1 MADTSFLR
9 RAGHRL
15 LLVVAV
21 AAVVCGVVLGV
32 IGYQNRRPP
41 ATATAA
47 PKAVATAAPS
57 PAAGAPADA
66 ADPAR
71 PADPA
76 GPAAAP
82 APPEGPV
89 LARSEPVTIDIAEI
103 GVHAPLTSVDLDAD
117 GAVQVPPADNERHA
131 GWYDQGPTPGELGPA
146 VLVGHLDSAAGPA
159 VFYEVGTLRP
169 GATVEIRRADQ
180 STAIF
185 TVDAVERF
193 TKTDFPT
200 QRVYGDLN
208 RAELR
213 VITCGGEYDADKGGY
228 QDNTILFAHLT
239 GSR

>member
-1 MADTSFLR
+1 MADTSFVR
-9 RAGHRL
+9 RVGRRL

-47 PKAVATAAPS
+47 PKSVATAAPS
-57 PAAGAPADA
+57 PAAGALG
-66 ADPAR
+66 
-71 PADPA
+71 DPA
-76 GPAAAP
+76 GSAAAP
-82 APPEGPV
+82 APPEGPI
-89 LARSEPVTIDIAEI
+89 LARSEPVTVDITEI
-103 GVHAPLTSVDLDAD
+103 GVHAPVTSVGLDAD
-117 GAVQVPPADNERHA
+117 GAVQVPPAEDERRA

-159 VFYEVGTLRP
+159 VFYEVGNLRP

-213 VITCGGEYDADKGGY
+213 VITCGGDYDADKGGY

>member
-1 MADTSFLR
+1 M
-9 RAGHRL
+9 
-15 LLVVAV
+15 
-21 AAVVCGVVLGV
+21 
-32 IGYQNRRPP
+32 GYQNRRPP

-47 PKAVATAAPS
+47 PKSVATAAPS
-57 PAAGAPADA
+57 PAAGALG
-66 ADPAR
+66 
-71 PADPA
+71 DPA
-76 GPAAAP
+76 GSAAAP
-82 APPEGPV
+82 APPEGPI
-89 LARSEPVTIDIAEI
+89 LARSEPVTVDITEI
-103 GVHAPLTSVDLDAD
+103 GVHAPVTSVGLDAD
-117 GAVQVPPADNERHA
+117 GAVQVPPAEDERRA

-159 VFYEVGTLRP
+159 VFYEVGNLRP

-213 VITCGGEYDADKGGY
+213 VITCGGDYDADKGGY

>member
-1 MADTSFLR
+1 M
-9 RAGHRL
+9 
-15 LLVVAV
+15 
-21 AAVVCGVVLGV
+21 
-32 IGYQNRRPP
+32 
-41 ATATAA
+41 
-47 PKAVATAAPS
+47 
-57 PAAGAPADA
+57 
-66 ADPAR
+66 
-71 PADPA
+71 
-76 GPAAAP
+76 
-82 APPEGPV
+82 
-89 LARSEPVTIDIAEI
+89 LARSEPVTVDIAEI
-103 GVHAPLTSVDLDAD
+103 GVHAPVTSVDLDAD
-117 GAVQVPPADNERHA
+117 GAVQVPPAEGERRA

-159 VFYEVGTLRP
+159 VFYEVGNLRP

-185 TVDAVERF
+185 TVDTVERF